1 VSTTTIKLSTEELL
15 QAVGQLSWGEFNDF
29 LARATT
35 ARQPTPV
42 LCLSARETELL
53 LKINHGPPAVWRETY
68 DQLAAKRR
76 KTPLSAAEED
86 QLAKLIDQLEHYD
99 AERLE
104 WLTELAAIRQM
115 PLRALMQSLGL
126 AKAVYG

>member
-1 VSTTTIKLSTEELL
+1 VSTTTLKLSTDELL
-15 QAVGQLSWGEFNDF
+15 QAVGQLSSGEFNDF
-29 LARATT
+29 LARATA
-35 ARQPTPV
+35 ARQPRPV
-42 LCLSARETELL
+42 PCLSARETELL
-53 LKINHGPPAVWRETY
+53 VKINQGPPPVWRETY
-68 DQLAAKRR
+68 DQLVEKRR

-99 AERLE
+99 AQRLE

-126 AKAVYG
+126 AKPVYA